1 MLHAA
6 VDGRLLAYSSGG
18 ISQYT
23 RQLVSQIV
31 PLLEQDERLTLLRS
45 ARRATPPLNA
55 DPVQYASVLTPP
67 HHRLEQLTLPI
78 ELLRIR
84 PTLVHSPDFIP
95 PLRGPWKR
103 VITIHDLAF
112 LLYPETVTSESQAYY
127 GQIRTA
133 VKVADAIVAVS
144 RYTASDISRLLD
156 VDPRKVRVIPNGV
169 DPSFGPV
176 VNQARLEAWRDSH
189 GVDRPYILYGGAFE
203 PRKNLPLLV
212 EAFSRLRGDHDILL
226 VLLGARGWLFEP
238 TFERIASLGLTD
250 YVRVLEDQPRD
261 EWALAYSGAAVAVTP
276 SLYEGFGLPVL
287 EAMACG
293 APVVSSN
300 ASALPEVVGEAG
312 LLFESG
318 NVDALELALR
328 KVLEDSS
335 VAGRLRTAGLARAS
349 EFSWARAAA
358 STLAIYRELAE

>member
-1 MLHAA
+1 MLHVA

-31 PLLEQDERLTLLRS
+31 PLLQQDERLTLLRS
-45 ARRATPPLNA
+45 ARRPTPPLGA
-55 DPVQYASVLTPP
+55 DTLQYASVLTPP
-67 HHRLEQLTLPI
+67 HHRLEQLALPL

-84 PTLVHSPDFIP
+84 PALVHSPDFIP
-95 PLRGPWKR
+95 PMRGPWRR

-112 LLYPETVTSESQAYY
+112 LLYPETVTSESHAYY
-127 GQIRTA
+127 GQVRRA
-133 VKVADAIVAVS
+133 VKVADAIIAVS
-144 RYTASDISRLLD
+144 QYTASDISLLLD

-169 DPSFGPV
+169 DPSLAPIV
-176 VNQARLEAWRDSH
+176 DQAQLEGWRIRHSI
-189 GVDRPYILYGGAFE
+189 DRRYILYGGTFE

-212 EAFSRLRGDHDILL
+212 EAFSRLRSDHDVLL

-238 TFERIASLGLTD
+238 AFELIEALGLSD
-250 YVRVLEDQPRD
+250 SVRVLEDQPRE

-318 NVDALELALR
+318 NIEALESAVR
-328 KVLEDSS
+328 AVLEDSS
-335 VAGRLRTAGLARAS
+335 VADRLRAAGLARAR

-358 STLAIYRELAE
+358 STLAIYRELVA